1 MKDGPAI
8 ANVAALIGDPARANI
23 LTALMAGKALTVS
36 ELAQEAGVTLQTTS
50 AHLSKLFDGGMV
62 AARKQGR
69 HKYFELSSPKVA
81 ETIEALMG
89 LAADS
94 GHLRTRTGPRDEALR
109 AARRCYNHLA
119 GAAGVQL
126 YQSMVQR
133 GHLDVGP
140 SGLTLSASG
149 RQFATDLGIDIER
162 LAASRTPLCRECLDW
177 SERKTHL
184 AGSFGRALLDHMVE
198 QHWVRL
204 EGKSRVISFTARGNS
219 WFAETFPI
227 AQTDNHNAHDALSA
241 QPHLQRS
248 LDRQIRPTNATE
260 RLPDGA

>member
-50 AHLSKLFDGGMV
+50 AHLSKLLGGGMV

-69 HKYFELSSPKVA
+69 HKYFELASPKVA

-89 LAADS
+89 LAAEN

-119 GAAGVQL
+119 GTAGVQL
-126 YQSMVQR
+126 YESMVRR
-133 GHLDVGP
+133 GFLKIDASGLSLSP
-140 SGLTLSASG
+140 SGRA
-149 RQFATDLGIDIER
+149 FAAELGIDADH
-162 LAASRTPLCRECLDW
+162 LSVGRTPLCRECLDW

-184 AGSFGRALLDHMVE
+184 AGSLGRALLDHMIE
-198 QHWVRL
+198 DKWVIHNPN
-204 EGKSRVISFTARGNS
+204 SRVMTFTARGQRQ
-219 WFAETFPI
+219 FADIFPATSASTI
-227 AQTDNHNAHDALSA
+227 A
-241 QPHLQRS
+241 
-248 LDRQIRPTNATE
+248 
-260 RLPDGA
+260 

>member
-50 AHLSKLFDGGMV
+50 AHLSKLLGGGMV

-69 HKYFELSSPKVA
+69 HKYFELASPKVA

-119 GAAGVQL
+119 GTAGVQL
-126 YQSMVQR
+126 YESMVRR
-133 GHLDVGP
+133 GFLRVDA
-140 SGLTLSASG
+140 SGLSLSPGGHTFVA
-149 RQFATDLGIDIER
+149 DLEIDVDR
-162 LAASRTPLCRECLDW
+162 LTASRTPLCRECLDW

-184 AGSFGRALLDHMVE
+184 AGSLGRALLDHMIADK
-198 QHWVRL
+198 WVVHHPS
-204 EGKSRVISFTARGNS
+204 SRVMTFTTRGDRLFADAFPTTDVDAIARR
-219 WFAETFPI
+219 I
-227 AQTDNHNAHDALSA
+227 
-241 QPHLQRS
+241 
-248 LDRQIRPTNATE
+248 
-260 RLPDGA
+260 

>member
-1 MKDGPAI
+1 MKEGPAI

-50 AHLSKLFDGGMV
+50 AHLSKLLGAGMV

-69 HKYFELSSPKVA
+69 HKYFELASSKVA
-81 ETIEALMG
+81 EAIEVLMG

-119 GAAGVQL
+119 GSAGVQL
-126 YQSMVQR
+126 YESLIRR
-133 GHLDVGP
+133 GYLNIKA
-140 SGLTLSASG
+140 SGLSLSLQG
-149 RQFATDLGIDIER
+149 REFAEGLGID
-162 LAASRTPLCRECLDW
+162 LGQLSASRTPLCRECLDW

-184 AGSFGRALLDHMVE
+184 AGSLGRALLDHMIE
-198 QHWVRL
+198 DKWVRHNTN
-204 EGKSRVISFTARGNS
+204 SRVITFTSRGHQC
-219 WFAETFPI
+219 FAAAFPL
-227 AQTDNHNAHDALSA
+227 A
-241 QPHLQRS
+241 
-248 LDRQIRPTNATE
+248 
-260 RLPDGA
+260 

>member
-1 MKDGPAI
+1 MKDGPVI

-69 HKYFELSSPKVA
+69 HKYIELASSKVA
-81 ETIEALMG
+81 DALEALMG

-94 GHLRTRTGPRDEALR
+94 GHLRTRAGPRDDALR

-119 GAAGVQL
+119 GSAGVQL
-126 YQSMVQR
+126 YESLIRR
-133 GHLDVGP
+133 GFLRVDL
-140 SGLTLSASG
+140 SGLSLSSDGRAFAEGLGIDVAQLSAS
-149 RQFATDLGIDIER
+149 RA
-162 LAASRTPLCRECLDW
+162 PLCRECLDW

-184 AGSFGRALLDHMVE
+184 AGSLGRALLDHMIAE
-198 QHWVRL
+198 AWVRQGANSRAIIFTRRGDQCFAAAFPN
-204 EGKSRVISFTARGNS
+204 GK
-219 WFAETFPI
+219 
-227 AQTDNHNAHDALSA
+227 
-241 QPHLQRS
+241 
-248 LDRQIRPTNATE
+248 
-260 RLPDGA
+260 

>member
-1 MKDGPAI
+1 MKDGPVI

-50 AHLSKLFDGGMV
+50 AHLSKLLGGGMV

-69 HKYFELSSPKVA
+69 HKYFELASAKVA
-81 ETIEALMG
+81 EAIEALMG

-119 GAAGVQL
+119 GTAGVQL
-126 YQSMVQR
+126 YESLIRR
-133 GHLDVGP
+133 GYLNIDA
-140 SGLTLSASG
+140 SGLSLSPDGCEFTSK
-149 RQFATDLGIDIER
+149 LGIDVER
-162 LAASRTPLCRECLDW
+162 LSASRTPLCRECLDW

-184 AGSFGRALLDHMVE
+184 AGSLGRALLDRMIE
-198 QHWVRL
+198 DKWVSHHAN
-204 EGKSRVISFTARGNS
+204 SRAIIFTRRGYER
-219 WFAETFPI
+219 FAAAFP
-227 AQTDNHNAHDALSA
+227 
-241 QPHLQRS
+241 
-248 LDRQIRPTNATE
+248 
-260 RLPDGA
+260 GA

>member
-1 MKDGPAI
+1 MKDGPTI

-50 AHLSKLFDGGMV
+50 AHLSKLLGGGMV

-69 HKYFELSSPKVA
+69 HKYFELASSKVA
-81 ETIEALMG
+81 EVIEALMG

-94 GHLRTRTGPRDEALR
+94 GHLRTRTGPSDEALR

-119 GAAGVQL
+119 GTAGVQL
-126 YQSMVQR
+126 YESLIR
-133 GHLDVGP
+133 RRYLDVGP
-140 SGLTLSASG
+140 SGLSLSMTG
-149 RQFATDLGIDIER
+149 RQFAADIGIDLSQ

-184 AGSFGRALLDHMVE
+184 AGSFGRALLDHMIE
-198 QHWVRL
+198 ARWAL
-204 EGKSRVISFTARGNS
+204 LDSNSRVISFTARGKMK
-219 WFAETFPI
+219 FAETFPI
-227 AQTDNHNAHDALSA
+227 AQTDNRHA
-241 QPHLQRS
+241 
-248 LDRQIRPTNATE
+248 
-260 RLPDGA
+260 PDTVSV

>member
-23 LTALMAGKALTVS
+23 LTVLMAGKALTVS

-50 AHLSKLFDGGMV
+50 AHLSKLLGGGMV

-69 HKYFELSSPKVA
+69 HKYFELASPKVA

-119 GAAGVQL
+119 GSAGVQL
-126 YQSMVQR
+126 YESMVRR
-133 GHLDVGP
+133 GFLSIDA
-140 SGLTLSASG
+140 SGLSLSLDG
-149 RQFATDLGIDIER
+149 RAFAADLNIDIDG
-162 LAASRTPLCRECLDW
+162 LSASRTPLCRECLDW

-184 AGSFGRALLDHMVE
+184 AGSLGRALLNHMIADK
-198 QHWVRL
+198 WVVHHPN
-204 EGKSRVISFTARGNS
+204 SRVMTFTTRGDRLFADAFPTTDVDAIARR
-219 WFAETFPI
+219 I
-227 AQTDNHNAHDALSA
+227 
-241 QPHLQRS
+241 
-248 LDRQIRPTNATE
+248 
-260 RLPDGA
+260 